1 MGKLNEQLRN
11 LGKRIRE
18 ARLRQGMSQE
28 ELSEKCSIN
37 PSYIGQIERGEK
49 SPSLQTLY
57 AIADGLHMD
66 IRLFFASPETEQELA
81 IQRLVDTVSNRTPS
95 EIHKM
100 ARICGI
106 LIEEGVE
113 VP

>member
-1 MGKLNEQLRN
+1 
-11 LGKRIRE
+11 
-18 ARLRQGMSQE
+18 MSQE

-57 AIADGLHMD
+57 AIADGLQMD

-81 IQRLVDTVSNRTPS
+81 IQRLEDTVANQRPS
-95 EIHKM
+95 VFDKLERFCGF
-100 ARICGI
+100 RIYV
-106 LIEEGVE
+106 GVDI
-113 VP
+113 P